1 VRLKTAVSGLVAA
14 GSREKWVKP
23 SSDLWVSPCH
33 PVPLFLHSHKTS
45 HDTTLLHS
53 AFRASSVL
61 G

>member
-1 VRLKTAVSGLVAA
+1 MSGLVAA
-14 GSREKWVKP
+14 VSREKWVKP
-23 SSDLWVSPCH
+23 SSDLQASSSH
-33 PVPLFLHSHKTS
+33 PVLLLLNSHKTS